1 MIENLDI
8 SIEDYFQK
16 VEEFKNDGYEM
27 MVDLTAIDWFRK
39 KEPRFEVVV
48 NFLSVSK
55 NKRISIK
62 VKLNDELTIPSITS
76 LYPSANFYEREVFD
90 MFGIN
95 FENHPDLTR
104 ILMPDDWV
112 GHPLR
117 KDYGAGRIPVQFKN
131 APKVD

>member
-1 MIENLDI
+1 MKENLDI

-16 VEEFKNDGYEM
+16 VEELKNDGYEM

-62 VKLNDELTIPSITS
+62 VKLNDELTISSITS

>member
-1 MIENLDI
+1 MKENLDI

-16 VEEFKNDGYEM
+16 VEELKNDGYEM

-117 KDYGAGRIPVQFKN
+117 KDDGTGRIPVQFKN
-131 APKVD
+131 SPKVD

>member
-1 MIENLDI
+1 MKENLDI

-16 VEEFKNDGYEM
+16 VEELKNDGYEM

-76 LYPSANFYEREVFD
+76 LYPRSKF
-90 MFGIN
+90 
-95 FENHPDLTR
+95 
-104 ILMPDDWV
+104 
-112 GHPLR
+112 
-117 KDYGAGRIPVQFKN
+117 
-131 APKVD
+131 

>member
-1 MIENLDI
+1 MKENLDI

-16 VEEFKNDGYEM
+16 VEELKNDGYEM